1 MSDPAALPDD
11 PRWRDAAGLRWLFVD
26 LNAYFASV
34 EQQKRSELRGQPV
47 IVRPSASEHT
57 SAIAVSYEAKAHG
70 VKTGM
75 KVAEARRLCPGLHVI
90 DARPD
95 VYVQVHK
102 KILEAIESC
111 LPIHRVCS
119 IDEAAC
125 RLAGPDRLEA
135 NAVALAR
142 RVQAAILD
150 EVGPCLGSSVG
161 LAPSRLLAKLACD
174 MKKPRGLTVLRA
186 ADLPGPLL
194 GLQLGDIPGVGP
206 RMALRLEAAGVR
218 DMAALW
224 ALGARDARA
233 VWGSIEGERL
243 WRGLRGEDA
252 AEAVEAPRAS
262 ISHGHV
268 LGGAMRAPEK
278 ARATARRLAVK
289 CGARLRRME
298 ATGAQMS
305 LRLDLAEPR
314 GSPRSHRRG
323 LVVERAFP
331 ASCDTFMLLRALD
344 ALWDEAAPRL
354 GGRPLRYVGVGV
366 ARLAY
371 GEPAPDLLG
380 WTPGSEDNPR
390 TLALSRSLDA
400 LNTRFGKDTVTIG
413 PNPRLPAF
421 VGAKIVFGRIPE
433 DAEFKE

>member
-1 MSDPAALPDD
+1 MDSPDATPDD

-34 EQQKRSELRGQPV
+34 EQQKRPELRGRPV
-47 IVRPSASEHT
+47 IVRPSESEHT
-57 SAIAVSYEAKAHG
+57 GAIAASYEAKAHG

-102 KILEAIESC
+102 QILTAIDSC

-125 RLAGPDRLEA
+125 RLTGPDRLEA

-150 EVGPCLGSSVG
+150 QVGECLGSSVG

-194 GLQLGDIPGVGP
+194 DLPLRDIPGVGP
-206 RMALRLEAAGVR
+206 RMAQRLEAAGVR

-233 VWGSIEGERL
+233 VWGGVEGERL
-243 WRGLRGEDA
+243 WRGLRGQDGAETIEA
-252 AEAVEAPRAS
+252 ARAS
-262 ISHGHV
+262 IGHGHV
-268 LGGAMRAPEK
+268 LAAAMRTPEK
-278 ARATARRLAVK
+278 ARSTARRLAVK
-289 CGARLRRME
+289 CGARLRRMG
-298 ATGAQMS
+298 ATGARMS
-305 LRLDLAEPR
+305 LHVDLAEP
-314 GSPRSHRRG
+314 GVSPWSRRG
-323 LVVERAFP
+323 GLTLDRAFP
-331 ASCDTFMLLRALD
+331 DSCDTFVLLRALD
-344 ALWDEAAPRL
+344 ALWAEAAPRL
-354 GGRPLRYVGVGV
+354 AGRAIRYVGVGV
-366 ARLAY
+366 SRLTHAA
-371 GEPAPDLLG
+371 PAPDLFG
-380 WTPGSEDNPR
+380 WTPAADENPR
-390 TLALSRSLDA
+390 TLALSRTLDA
-400 LNTRFGKDTVTIG
+400 LNTRYGKDTVTIG
-413 PNPRLPAF
+413 PNPGLPAF
-421 VGAKIVFGRIPE
+421 VGAKIAFNRIPE